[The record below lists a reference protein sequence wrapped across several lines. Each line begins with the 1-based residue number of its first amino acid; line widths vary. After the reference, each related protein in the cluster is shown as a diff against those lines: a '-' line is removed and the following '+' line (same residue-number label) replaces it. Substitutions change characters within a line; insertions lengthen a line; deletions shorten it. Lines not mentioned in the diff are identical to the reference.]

1 MVEIRTAREGDVD
14 AIRSVAK
21 DALYTAYGGFASPE
35 SIEQAFEEWYDPG
48 LVEAAI
54 SADEIMLWV
63 ADDDGTVV
71 GFASA
76 EQTWADEVEL
86 HVIYIHP
93 DRWGEG
99 LGTALLEE
107 VETWAVDVG
116 VDRIACGVFIDN
128 TIGVSFF
135 EAREFEGETEVL
147 TELGEEQH
155 PEREFVY
162 VL

>member
-1 MVEIRTAREGDVD
+1 MVEIRLACEGDVD
-14 AIRSVAK
+14 AIRGVAK
-21 DALYTAYGGFASPE
+21 DTLYTAYGGFASPK

-63 ADDDGTVV
+63 ADDDGTVF

-76 EQTWADEVEL
+76 EQTWADEIEL
-86 HVIYIHP
+86 HVIYVHP

-99 LGTALLEE
+99 FGTALFEE
-107 VETWAVDVG
+107 VKTWAADVD
-116 VDRIACGVFIDN
+116 VDRIACTVFTDN
-128 TIGVSFF
+128 TIGMSFF
-135 EAREFEGETEVL
+135 EGRGFQGETEVL

-155 PEREFVY
+155 PEREVVY
-162 VL
+162 EL

>member
-1 MVEIRTAREGDVD
+1 MIEIRPAREGDVD

-21 DALYTAYGGFASPE
+21 DALYTAHGGFASPK

-48 LVEAAI
+48 LVEAAV
-54 SADEIMLWV
+54 SASEIGLWV
-63 ADDDGTVV
+63 ADDGGTLV

-86 HVIYIHP
+86 HAIYVHP

-107 VETWAVDVG
+107 VETWSADVG
-116 VDRIACGVFIDN
+116 VDRIACAVFIDN
-128 TIGVSFF
+128 TVGVSFF
-135 EAREFEGETEVL
+135 EARGFEGETEVL
-147 TELGEEQH
+147 TELGEQRY

-162 VL
+162 EL